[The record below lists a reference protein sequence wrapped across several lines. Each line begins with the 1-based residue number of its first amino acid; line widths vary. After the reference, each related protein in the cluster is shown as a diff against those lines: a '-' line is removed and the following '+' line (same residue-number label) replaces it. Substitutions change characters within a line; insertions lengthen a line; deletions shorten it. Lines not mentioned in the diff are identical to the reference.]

1 MYELSGK
8 KLRKYLST
16 ATPGGGNWILTFWIL
31 NGEELRQEWD
41 QLSGLI
47 ATNFAVKKS
56 FLQIYV
62 LMKRGG
68 ASFCGKGRSYEII
81 E

>member
-16 ATPGGGNWILTFWIL
+16 ATPGGGNWILIFWRL
-31 NGEELRQEWD
+31 KGEELRQKWD
-41 QLSGLI
+41 ELSGLI